1 MADKIGFIGLGRMG
15 KPMAANLVK
24 KGFSLVVHD
33 LNPTAVKDLVA
44 MGAQSASVP
53 DMARDCRII
62 VTMLPSSVEVEQ
74 TALGE
79 NGIFAHAQPGSIL
92 MDMSTIDPLATDRLA
107 QKAAAKGLTMVDA
120 PVGRLAEHADRGES
134 LFMVGASDA
143 DMAHVQPLLNAMGT
157 TTHHCGPV
165 GTGGRTK
172 LVNNYLAVTLTQ
184 VNAEALALSQRFG
197 LDITKTLQV
206 LLGTSATNG
215 QLRMN
220 FANKVLLG
228 DTSPGFTIDL
238 AHKDMSLVIAAAHA
252 SKVPCRWPLPYTSP
266 TAWPAPAI
274 MVASISRAWPMCSAA
289 WPASTSRA
297 CPRAGRRVKGLIEEA
312 AISASVLWPQRR
324 KRGTKAA
331 IPPSPQTRHVH
342 AHPCPYRLP
351 LAQ

>member
-15 KPMAANLVK
+15 KSMAANLVK
-24 KGFSLVVHD
+24 KGFALQVND
-33 LNPTAVKDLVA
+33 LNQTAVRDLVA
-44 MGAQSASVP
+44 LGAEAASIANI
-53 DMARDCRII
+53 ARDCTIV

-74 TALGE
+74 LALAAD
-79 NGIFAHAQPGSIL
+79 GIFANAKPGTIL
-92 MDMSTIDPLATDRLA
+92 MDMSTIDPLATDKLARLA
-107 QKAAAKGLTMVDA
+107 AAQGLSVVDA

-143 DMAHVQPLLNAMGT
+143 DFARVKPLLDAMGT

-172 LVNNYLAVTLTQ
+172 LVNNYVAISLTQ

-228 DTSPGFTIDL
+228 DTTPGFTIDL
-238 AHKDMSLVIAAAHA
+238 AHKDMSLVVNAAHA
-252 SKVPCRWPLPYTSP
+252 AKVPMP
-266 TAWPAPAI
+266 
-274 MVASISRAWPMCSAA
+274 VAAAVHESYSLARASQHGSIDFSGMADVVC
-289 WPASTSRA
+289 
-297 CPRAGRRVKGLIEEA
+297 E
-312 AISASVLWPQRR
+312 
-324 KRGTKAA
+324 
-331 IPPSPQTRHVH
+331 
-342 AHPCPYRLP
+342 
-351 LAQ
+351 LAQIDKPRVPKGWTPG